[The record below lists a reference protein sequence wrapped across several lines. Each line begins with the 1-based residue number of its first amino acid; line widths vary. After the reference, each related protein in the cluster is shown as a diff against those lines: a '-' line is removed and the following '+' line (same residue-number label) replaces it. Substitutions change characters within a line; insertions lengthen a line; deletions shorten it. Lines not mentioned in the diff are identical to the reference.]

1 MDMGSIYLT
10 DITGTL
16 GEWLD
21 SAFEDDVPNAVI
33 DLLSKAYN
41 LAVEELN
48 NPCKEKNTI
57 MTKPKYE
64 SLEEAI

>member
-1 MDMGSIYLT
+1 MNMGSIYLT

-21 SAFEDDVPNAVI
+21 STFEDDVPKAVI

-41 LAVEELN
+41 LAVKELN
-48 NPCKEKNTI
+48 NPCKE
-57 MTKPKYE
+57 E
-64 SLEEAI
+64 